1 MNNPHPSS
9 LISHPSSKIFAG
21 PRGSNL
27 LSPLYQSDK
36 IMFRNFIEGFTS
48 YGRAWDYIRD
58 LRLWGY
64 LLVPALISVV
74 LAIGVGSAAWALSDN
89 IGGLLT
95 GWIPGDAKAIDTLGR
110 IFGGLLV
117 GAVALAIF
125 KVLVIALCAPFMS
138 PLSEKIEAH
147 ITGRPAKGGFQPAR
161 IIREMLRG
169 LGINLRNLFW
179 ELFLT
184 LLLVILGLVIP
195 ILAPLTPV
203 LIFLVQAYYAGFG
216 NMDFTLERH
225 FSYRDSILFVRDFKG
240 LAMGN
245 GTAYLLLLF
254 TGIGFLVALPL
265 GVIASTIETVE
276 RIK

>member
-1 MNNPHPSS
+1 M
-9 LISHPSSKIFAG
+9 
-21 PRGSNL
+21 
-27 LSPLYQSDK
+27 Y
-36 IMFRNFIEGFTS
+36 RNFIDGFTA
-48 YGRAWDYIRD
+48 YAKAWDYIRD
-58 LRLWGY
+58 LRLWNY

-74 LAIGVGSAAWALSDN
+74 LALGVGTTAWALSDN
-89 IGGLLT
+89 LGDWLV
-95 GWIPGDAKAIDTLGR
+95 GWIPGEGKAVDVLGR

-117 GAVALAIF
+117 AAAALAVF
-125 KVLVIALCAPFMS
+125 KVLVIAFCAPFMS
-138 PLSEKIEAH
+138 PLSEKIEAY
-147 ITGRPAKGGFQPAR
+147 ISGAPSKAGFQPVR
-161 IIREMLRG
+161 IIREIVRG

-195 ILAPLTPV
+195 ILAPVVPV

-225 FSYRDSILFVRDFKG
+225 FGYRDSIRFVRDFKG
-240 LAMGN
+240 LAIGN

-254 TGIGFLVALPL
+254 TGVGFLVALPL
-265 GVIASTIETVE
+265 GVIASTMETVE